1 MESQQS
7 RVGLNALNFFAA
19 AVQTGFGPYVA
30 VWLIQR
36 GWSQTDVG
44 VALSVGTLAGM
55 VGQLPGG
62 WLVDAVHW
70 KRPIT
75 TAALAATGV
84 SALMLAFFPY
94 LVPVW
99 LAEII
104 HALAA
109 CIITPAIAAITL
121 RLCGH
126 TAYSERLGVNGRYAS
141 LGNAVTAGLLGLSAW
156 VLPERAVFVVT
167 ALLVAPAVWA
177 VATIRQGDCT
187 EDDTHEAV
195 KHPRDR
201 PQHRRPWH
209 IFRESGL
216 HAFALCTV
224 LFHVGNAAMLTVA
237 LNALARHVRDTDAI
251 VSAAILL
258 PQLVGAGISPYVGK
272 LAQRL
277 GRRPVLLAGFAALP
291 LRGLLLA
298 GLFATHPTPAPLL
311 LFQTLDAVSATVFGL
326 MVPLIA
332 ADVTQQSG
340 YMNLAI
346 GSIGLA
352 VGIGAT
358 ISTALAGW
366 MADVAGVPGT
376 LFALAVVGGGAVLLA
391 WWTMPET
398 HPGDLPRQQ
407 TPAMAA

>member
-7 RVGLNALNFFAA
+7 RVGLNALNFFSAA
-19 AVQTGFGPYVA
+19 LQTGFGPYVA
-30 VWLIQR
+30 VWLIQQ

-44 VALSVGTLAGM
+44 VALSVGTLAGLA
-55 VGQLPGG
+55 GQLPGG
-62 WLVDAVHW
+62 WLVDAVHG
-70 KRPIT
+70 KRALT
-75 TAALAATGV
+75 AAALAATGV
-84 SALMLAFFPY
+84 AALILAFLPY

-109 CIITPAIAAITL
+109 CIITPAIAAMTL

-141 LGNAVTAGLLGLSAW
+141 LGNAVAAGLLGLCAW
-156 VLPERAVFVVT
+156 VLPEQAVFVVT
-167 ALLVAPAVWA
+167 ALLVVPAVWA
-177 VATIRQGDCT
+177 VATMRHEDCT
-187 EDDTHEAV
+187 EDDTHAAV
-195 KHPRDR
+195 KHPSDR

-209 IFRESGL
+209 IFGESGL
-216 HAFALCTV
+216 HAFALCAV
-224 LFHVGNAAMLTVA
+224 LFHISNAAMLTVA
-237 LNALARHVRDTDAI
+237 LNALAGRVRNTDAI
-251 VSAAILL
+251 VSAAILV
-258 PQLVGAGISPYVGK
+258 PQLVGAAISPYMGT

-298 GLFATHPTPAPLL
+298 GLFATHPAATPLL
-311 LFQTLDAVSATVFGL
+311 VFQSLDAVSATVFGL

-332 ADVTQQSG
+332 ADVTRQSG

-376 LFALAVVGGGAVLLA
+376 LFGLAMVGCAAVLLA

-398 HPGDLPRQQ
+398 HPSDLPRQR
-407 TPAMAA
+407 TKPMAA

>member
-1 MESQQS
+1 MEARQS
-7 RVGLNALNFFAA
+7 RVGLNALNFFSA

-36 GWSQTDVG
+36 GWSQTEVG
-44 VALSVGTLAGM
+44 VALSVGTLAGLI
-55 VGQLPGG
+55 GQLPGG
-62 WLVDAVHW
+62 WLVDAVHR

-75 TAALAATGV
+75 VAALVATGV
-84 SALMLAFFPY
+84 SALMLAFLPY

-99 LAEII
+99 LAETI

-109 CIITPAIAAITL
+109 CVITPAIAAMTL

-141 LGNAVTAGLLGLSAW
+141 LGNAAAAGLIGLDAW
-156 VLPERAVFVVT
+156 VLPEQAVFIVT
-167 ALLVAPAVWA
+167 ALLVVPAIWA
-177 VATIRQGDCT
+177 VGAIRQQDCT

-195 KHPRDR
+195 KPPRDR
-201 PQHRRPWH
+201 PRHRRPWH

-216 HAFALCTV
+216 HAFALCAV

-237 LNALARHVRDTDAI
+237 LNALASHLRNTDTI

-258 PQLVGAGISPYVGK
+258 PQLVAAGISPYLGT

-277 GRRPVLLAGFAALP
+277 GRRPVLLGGFAALP
-291 LRGLLLA
+291 LRGFLLA
-298 GLFATHPTPAPLL
+298 GLFATHPAAALLL
-311 LFQTLDAVSATVFGL
+311 LFQGLDAVSATVFGL

-332 ADVTQQSG
+332 ADVTRQSG

-366 MADVAGVPGT
+366 MADAVGVPGT
-376 LFALAVVGGGAVLLA
+376 LFGLAVIGGGAVLLA

-398 HPGDLPRQQ
+398 HPGNRPHPE
-407 TPAMAA
+407 TPAMPA

>member
-1 MESQQS
+1 MESPQS

-19 AVQTGFGPYVA
+19 ALQTGFGPYVA
-30 VWLIQR
+30 VWLIQQ
-36 GWSQTDVG
+36 GWNQTDVG
-44 VALSVGTLAGM
+44 FALSLGTLAGL

-62 WLVDAVHW
+62 WLVDAVHG
-70 KRPIT
+70 KRAL
-75 TAALAATGV
+75 TAAALSVTGA
-84 SALMLAFFPY
+84 SALMLAFLPY

-99 LAEII
+99 LAETI

-109 CIITPAIAAITL
+109 CVITPAIAAMTL

-141 LGNAVTAGLLGLSAW
+141 LGNAVAAGLLGLCAW
-156 VLPERAVFVVT
+156 VLPEQAVFVVT
-167 ALLVAPAVWA
+167 ALLVVPAIWA
-177 VATIRQGDCT
+177 VGMMRHEDCT

-195 KHPRDR
+195 KPPRER
-201 PQHRRPWH
+201 PPDRRPWH
-209 IFRESGL
+209 IFGESGL
-216 HAFALCTV
+216 HAFAVCAV
-224 LFHVGNAAMLTVA
+224 LFHVSNAAMLTVA
-237 LNALARHVRDTDAI
+237 LNALVGHVRNTTAI
-251 VSAAILL
+251 VSAAILV
-258 PQLVGAGISPYVGK
+258 PQLVGAAIAPYTGK
-272 LAQRL
+272 LAQQL

-298 GLFATHPTPAPLL
+298 GLFATHPAATPLL
-311 LFQTLDAVSATVFGL
+311 LFQALDAVSATVFGL

-332 ADVTQQSG
+332 ADVTRQSG

-358 ISTALAGW
+358 ISTAFAGW

-376 LFALAVVGGGAVLLA
+376 LFALAVVGCGAVLLA

-398 HPGDLPRQQ
+398 HPGDLPHQQ
-407 TPAMAA
+407 TKAMVA

>member
-1 MESQQS
+1 METSES
-7 RVGLNALNFFAA
+7 RIGLNALNFFSA

-44 VALSVGTLAGM
+44 VALSIGSLAGM
-55 VGQLPGG
+55 IGQLPGG
-62 WLVDAVHW
+62 WLVDAVHS

-75 TAALAATGV
+75 TVALAATGA
-84 SALMLAFFPY
+84 SALVLAFLPY
-94 LVPVW
+94 LLPVW
-99 LAEII
+99 LAETM

-126 TAYSERLGVNGRYAS
+126 ASYSERLGMNGRYAS
-141 LGNAVTAGLLGLSAW
+141 LGTAVTAGLLGLGAW
-156 VLPERAVFVVT
+156 VLPEQAVFVVT
-167 ALLVAPAVWA
+167 ALLVVPAIGA
-177 VATIRQGDCT
+177 VCLIRQHECT

-201 PQHRRPWH
+201 PPDRRPWH

-216 HAFALCTV
+216 HAFALCAI
-224 LFHVGNAAMLTVA
+224 LFHVSNAAMLTVA
-237 LNALARHVRDTDAI
+237 LNALARHVHDTDTV
-251 VSAAILL
+251 VSAAILV
-258 PQLVGAGISPYVGK
+258 PQLVAAAISPYMGT

-291 LRGLLLA
+291 LRGLLF
-298 GLFATHPTPAPLL
+298 GVLFATQPAALPLL
-311 LFQTLDAVSATVFGL
+311 LFQVLDGLSATVFGL

-332 ADVTQQSG
+332 ADVTRQSG

-352 VGIGAT
+352 VGVGAT

-366 MADVAGVPGT
+366 MADAAGVPAA
-376 LFALAVVGGGAVLLA
+376 LFGLAVVGVGAVLLA

-398 HPGDLPRQQ
+398 HPDMLHPQ
-407 TPAMAA
+407 TPAMVA